1 MLTMIEVLL
10 ATLGLIL
17 ADLGIYNATLGFVG
31 LFSKNTKS
39 PRDDGVTFSLIVPAK
54 NEEKVLPR
62 LLDRLVSQQ
71 YDKSKY
77 EVIVVE
83 DSSTD
88 GTLEVCKKYE
98 RSYSNVKCLSLPR
111 PNVVNGKARG
121 INEALK
127 VAKGEVIGIFDADSV
142 PSLDVLSVVAPYFVN
157 GSVAVQ
163 VKVQPINVRESVIAR
178 LASVEE
184 LLYEYTLLGRSRL
197 GLFVSLEGTGSFI
210 RKDVLVSL
218 GGFDE
223 NTLTEDLALSLV
235 IYLSGRRVDYTPEAV
250 VWREVVP
257 KFSWLVRQRLRWYRG
272 HLELV
277 RYVATKKG
285 LKLDP
290 TTVDGLLTVLGPV
303 IISLYPVGFALW
315 FFTSYQLALYA
326 LIALSFSSFITF
338 LLTLAVVRRHMI
350 ESWFA
355 VLMPILMNVIV
366 GLNVLAVIS
375 HLFGTRKIWVKTERS
390 GVVFDRRGAV
400 QV

>member
-1 MLTMIEVLL
+1 MIEVLL
-10 ATLGLIL
+10 ATMGMIL
-17 ADLGIYNATLGFVG
+17 ANLGIYNATLGFVG
-31 LFSKNTKS
+31 LLSRDTKY
-39 PRDDGVTFSLIVPAK
+39 PRGDGVTFSLIVPAK

-88 GTLEVCKKYE
+88 GTLEVCRKYE
-98 RSYSNVKCLSLPR
+98 RSYANVKCLSLPK

-142 PSLDVLSVVAPYFVN
+142 PSLDVLSIVAPFFAN

-197 GLFVSLEGTGSFI
+197 GLFVSLEGTGSFV

-223 NTLTEDLALSLV
+223 NTLTEDLALSLA
-235 IYLSGRRVDYTPEAV
+235 IYLSGKKVDYAPEAV

-257 KFSWLVRQRLRWYRG
+257 RFSWLVKQRLRWYRG

-277 RYVATKKG
+277 KYVG
-285 LKLDP
+285 VRPRLDP
-290 TTVDGLLTVLGPV
+290 TAIDGFLTVMGPV

-315 FFTSYQLALYA
+315 LFASSQLVFYA
-326 LIALSFSSFITF
+326 LVALSLSSFLTF

-375 HLFGTRKIWVKTERS
+375 HLFGTRKSWVKTERS

>member
-1 MLTMIEVLL
+1 MIEVLL
-10 ATLGLIL
+10 GTLGIIL

-31 LFSKNTKS
+31 LLSRNTRF
-39 PRDDGVTFSLIVPAK
+39 PRGDGVTFSLIVPAK

-88 GTLEVCKKYE
+88 GTLEVCRKYE
-98 RSYSNVKCLSLPR
+98 RSYANVRCLSLPK

-127 VAKGEVIGIFDADSV
+127 VARGEVIGIFDADSV
-142 PSLDVLSVVAPYFVN
+142 PSLDVLSIVAPFFVN

-163 VKVQPINVRESVIAR
+163 VKVQPINVRESVVAR

-184 LLYEYTLLGRSRL
+184 LLFEYTLLGRSKL
-197 GLFVSLEGTGSFI
+197 GLFVSLEGTGSFV
-210 RKDVLVSL
+210 RKDVLLSL

-223 NTLTEDLALSLV
+223 NTLTEDLALSLA
-235 IYLSGRRVDYTPEAV
+235 IYLSGRKVDYAPEAV

-257 KFSWLVRQRLRWYRG
+257 RFSWLVKQRLRWYRG

-277 RYVATKKG
+277 KYVG
-285 LKLDP
+285 VRPRLDP
-290 TTVDGLLTVLGPV
+290 TAIDGFLTVIGPV

-315 FFTSYQLALYA
+315 FFASYKMVFYA
-326 LIALSFSSFITF
+326 LVALSLSSFLTF

-355 VLMPILMNVIV
+355 VLMPVLMNVIV

-375 HLFGTRKIWVKTERS
+375 HLFGTRKSWVKTERS

>member
-1 MLTMIEVLL
+1 MIEVLL
-10 ATLGLIL
+10 ATAGMIL

-31 LFSKNTKS
+31 LLSRNTKN
-39 PRDDGVTFSLIVPAK
+39 PRGDGVTFSLIVPAK

-77 EVIVVE
+77 EIIVVE

-88 GTLEVCKKYE
+88 GTLEVCRKYE
-98 RSYSNVKCLSLPR
+98 RSYANVKCLSLPK

-127 VAKGEVIGIFDADSV
+127 VAKGEVIGVFDADSV
-142 PSLDVLSVVAPYFVN
+142 PSLDVLSVVAPFFAN

-197 GLFVSLEGTGSFI
+197 GLFVSLEGTGSFV

-223 NTLTEDLALSLV
+223 STLTEDLALSLA
-235 IYLSGRRVDYTPEAV
+235 IYLSGRKVDYAPEAV

-257 KFSWLVRQRLRWYRG
+257 RLSWLVKQRLRWYRG

-277 RYVATKKG
+277 RYVTTKKRPR
-285 LKLDP
+285 LDP
-290 TTVDGLLTVLGPV
+290 TTIDGFLTVIGPV
-303 IISLYPVGFALW
+303 IVSLYPVGFALW
-315 FFTSYQLALYA
+315 FFASYRLVFYA
-326 LIALSFSSFITF
+326 LVALSLSSFLTF

-355 VLMPILMNVIV
+355 VLMPVLMNVIV

-375 HLFGTRKIWVKTERS
+375 HLFGTRKSWVKTERS